1 MQVQENQEQGKFKL
15 MTEPM
20 KVVSF
25 RIPKKL
31 HEKLY
36 IASLETEEFV
46 STIIRDAIESYV
58 GE

>member
-1 MQVQENQEQGKFKL
+1 MQVQENQEQGKFKPI
-15 MTEPM
+15 TEPM

-31 HEKLY
+31 HEKLKLAAETRY
-36 IASLETEEFV
+36 I
-46 STIIRDAIESYV
+46 STIIRDAIESYL